1 MIAWVLRFGLF
12 AYGNPGD
19 GLWMIILSCVVYGM
33 AFDFFNISGSLFV
46 ETSTDSK
53 IRSSAQGLF
62 MMMTNGFGAVLG
74 SVVSGQIIS
83 LPVVEGQRVK
93 KGQLIAAIDPRDISL
108 QYAADK
114 AAYETAAAQVERNK
128 RLLGRQAISVQEYEI
143 SVANYQKAKSTYE
156 LSGNNMRDTRLTAPF
171 EGSIEKRL
179 VENYQR
185 VNAGE
190 GVVQLVNTQKLRIKF
205 TVPDDYLYLLR
216 AKVVKFM
223 VVFDCYPAEAFDA

>member
-1 MIAWVLRFGLF
+1 M
-12 AYGNPGD
+12 
-19 GLWMIILSCVVYGM
+19 
-33 AFDFFNISGSLFV
+33 
-46 ETSTDSK
+46 
-53 IRSSAQGLF
+53 
-62 MMMTNGFGAVLG
+62 
-74 SVVSGQIIS
+74 
-83 LPVVEGQRVK
+83 
-93 KGQLIAAIDPRDISL
+93 
-108 QYAADK
+108 
-114 AAYETAAAQVERNK
+114 ERNK

-216 AKVVKFM
+216 AKDVTFKVI
-223 VVFDCYPAEAFDA
+223 FDTYPATVFNAKLEEYLHSRDGYSGDNNN